1 VTKHSLRPLVPACRD
16 GVRHNGD
23 QTPVRRADCQGNQLG
38 VSCDTAVRLTA
49 QSGVAKQLQTDW
61 LSNQSSSAVSPF
73 PGGFPPSPGPR
84 STPNNTG
91 VALRSPNNGYSPR
104 RARSS
109 RRTTPRAAS
118 GRGARAAHT
127 HTEDAKRAPCVH
139 YPHKLPL
146 PGARQAFKTRSL
158 RTICSQRAQ
167 SNTLNRRTRC
177 CDYSAE
183 RSAANATPRA
193 YVQSLPRF
201 PRGRTPSATDAG
213 DQPSTRARDP
223 VVLLWRP
230 SSSAHRW
237 VRVRRPCRPVCL
249 TPAEHGTE
257 ASRQAGT
264 TGRSRTSSRRV
275 PVPVFRFSLDIEQ
288 IPCRS
293 RAKSADCSLGG
304 GTYL

>member
-1 VTKHSLRPLVPACRD
+1 VPL
-16 GVRHNGD
+16 
-23 QTPVRRADCQGNQLG
+23 
-38 VSCDTAVRLTA
+38 
-49 QSGVAKQLQTDW
+49 
-61 LSNQSSSAVSPF
+61 
-73 PGGFPPSPGPR
+73 
-84 STPNNTG
+84 
-91 VALRSPNNGYSPR
+91 
-104 RARSS
+104 
-109 RRTTPRAAS
+109 
-118 GRGARAAHT
+118 RGAARAQRTPTQRTQSALHACTT
-127 HTEDAKRAPCVH
+127 HTNCLCRAHDKRS
-139 YPHKLPL
+139 
-146 PGARQAFKTRSL
+146 KTRSL
-158 RTICSQRAQ
+158 RAICSQRAQ

-293 RAKSADCSLGG
+293 RAKSADFRGG
-304 GTYL
+304 GGG